1 MDHDVETKV
10 EDMVAVMEDTMVT
23 TKGNILA
30 VVTIV
35 AVGTVKLSEIMSDN
49 STQIIDQLR
58 WQSLW

>member
-10 EDMVAVMEDTMVT
+10 EDMVAVMEDIMVT

-49 STQIIDQLR
+49 STQIIDQSR